1 MVRLAQASKDENGR
15 YTNGKAGDQTGSEL
29 NIRTWYNRPWD
40 TVLRPISIDLGKQI
54 AHVAQI
60 LVKSNRIGYDQH
72 QRTTAYDQCS
82 KINWDI
88 NRINEIGLCECD
100 CSSLIA
106 VILKFCGINIPK
118 TVYTGNLTS
127 YLMQTGKFLCLRE
140 SKYLVG
146 DRYLR
151 EGDIVLNTAH
161 HVAVCLDNG
170 EKTVVAPFVA
180 YTAQVNVNTYLNVRT
195 GPGTGYA
202 CMKVNGKDFQ
212 LPNGLIVAICEE
224 ANGWGRLS
232 DLQGWVSLSYLVRAT
247 S

>member
-15 YTNGKAGDQTGSEL
+15 YTDGKAGDQTGSEL

-40 TVLRPISIDLGKQI
+40 TVLRPISVDLGKQI

-60 LVKSNRIGYDQH
+60 LVKSNRIGYDQY

-106 VILKFCGINIPK
+106 VILKFCGISIPK
-118 TVYTGNLTS
+118 TAYTGNLTS

-170 EKTVVAPFVA
+170 EKTVVTPFVA
-180 YTAQVNVNTYLNVRT
+180 YAAQVNVNTYLNVRT
-195 GPGTGYA
+195 GPGAGYA

-232 DLQGWVSLSYLVRAT
+232 DIQGWVSLSYLARAT

>member
-15 YTNGKAGDQTGSEL
+15 YTYGKAGNQTGSEL
-29 NIRTWYNRPWD
+29 NIRAWYNRPWD
-40 TVLRPISIDLGKQI
+40 TVLRPISVDLGKRI

-60 LVKSNRIGYDQH
+60 LVKNNRIGYDQH

-88 NRINEIGLCECD
+88 NRINEIEPCECD

-106 VILKFCGINIPK
+106 VILKFCGISIPK

-127 YLMQTGKFLCLRE
+127 YLMRTGKFFCSRE
-140 SKYLVG
+140 PKYLNG
-146 DRYLR
+146 DQYLR
-151 EGDIVLNTAH
+151 EGDVLLNTAH
-161 HVAVCLDNG
+161 HVAICLDDG
-170 EKTVVAPFVA
+170 EKTIAIPFVA
-180 YTAQVNVNTYLNVRT
+180 YAARVNVNTYLNVRT

-232 DLQGWVSLSYLVRAT
+232 DLQGWVSLSYLARAT

>member
-54 AHVAQI
+54 AHIAQI
-60 LVKSNRIGYDQH
+60 LVKSNRIGYDQY

-88 NRINEIGLCECD
+88 NRINEIELCECD

-106 VILKFCGINIPK
+106 VILRFCGISIPK

-127 YLMQTGKFLCLRE
+127 RLIQTGKFLCLRE
-140 SKYLVG
+140 PRYLTG
-146 DRYLR
+146 DQYLR

-170 EKTVVAPFVA
+170 EKTVVTPFVA
-180 YTAQVNVNTYLNVRT
+180 YAAQVNVNTYLNVRI

-202 CMKVNGKDFQ
+202 CMKINGKDFQ

-224 ANGWGRLS
+224 VNGWGRLS
-232 DLQGWVSLSYLVRAT
+232 DLQGWVSLSYLARAT
-247 S
+247 L

>member
-1 MVRLAQASKDENGR
+1 MWDTTKDYRILVASKARENYLNLIPTASFR
-15 YTNGKAGDQTGSEL
+15 GSW
-29 NIRTWYNRPWD
+29 NKKQA
-40 TVLRPISIDLGKQI
+40 IDLGKQI
-54 AHVAQI
+54 AHIAQI
-60 LVKSNRIGYDQH
+60 LVKSNRIGYDQY

-127 YLMQTGKFLCLRE
+127 YLMQTGKFICLRE
-140 SKYLVG
+140 PKYLNG

-161 HVAVCLDNG
+161 HVAVVIDDG
-170 EKTVVAPFVA
+170 EKAQINFTA
-180 YTAQVNVNTYLNVRT
+180 YAAQVKVNTYLQVRT
-195 GPGTGYA
+195 APNGAEYKFSDGTS
-202 CMKVNGKDFQ
+202 FR
-212 LPNGLIVAICEE
+212 LPNGMTVAIVQES
-224 ANGWGRLS
+224 GKWGRLS
-232 DLQGWVSLSYLVRAT
+232 DIQGWVSLSYLVRAT

>member
-40 TVLRPISIDLGKQI
+40 TVLRPISIDLGKRI
-54 AHVAQI
+54 AHIAQI
-60 LVKSNRIGYDQH
+60 LVKSNRIGYDQY
-72 QRTTAYDQCS
+72 QRTSLWDQCE
-82 KINWDI
+82 KIEWNI
-88 NRINEIGLCECD
+88 NRINEIQPCECD

-106 VILKFCGINIPK
+106 VILRFCNISIPK
-118 TVYTGNLTS
+118 TVYTGNMTAYILR
-127 YLMQTGKFLCLRE
+127 TGKFICLRE
-140 SKYLVG
+140 PKYLNG
-146 DRYLR
+146 DQYLR

-180 YTAQVNVNTYLNVRT
+180 YTARVNVNTYLNVRI
-195 GPGTGYA
+195 GPGTRYA
-202 CMKVNGKDFQ
+202 CAKINGKDFQ

-232 DLQGWVSLSYLVRAT
+232 DLQGWVSLSYLARAT

>member
-15 YTNGKAGDQTGSEL
+15 YADGKAGNQTGSEL
-29 NIRTWYNRPWD
+29 NIRAWYNRPWD
-40 TVLRPISIDLGKQI
+40 TVLRPISVDLGKQI

-60 LVKSNRIGYDQH
+60 LVKNNRIGYDQH

-88 NRINEIGLCECD
+88 NKINKIEPCECD

-106 VILKFCGINIPK
+106 VILKFCGISIPK

-127 YLMQTGKFLCLRE
+127 YLMRTGKFLCLRE
-140 SKYLVG
+140 SKYLIG

-151 EGDIVLNTAH
+151 EGDIVLNTTH

-170 EKTVVAPFVA
+170 EKTVAAPFVSYA
-180 YTAQVNVNTYLNVRT
+180 AQVNVNTYLNVRI
-195 GPGTGYA
+195 GPGAGYA
-202 CMKVNGKDFQ
+202 CMKINGKDFQ
-212 LPNGLIVAICEE
+212 LPNGLIIAICEE

>member
-15 YTNGKAGDQTGSEL
+15 YINGKAGDQTGSEL

-40 TVLRPISIDLGKQI
+40 TVLRPISIDLGKHI

-60 LVKSNRIGYDQH
+60 LIKNNRIGYDQH

-88 NRINEIGLCECD
+88 NKINKIEPCECD

-106 VILKFCGINIPK
+106 VILKFCGISIPK

-127 YLMQTGKFLCLRE
+127 YLMQTGKFICLRE
-140 SKYLVG
+140 PKYLNG

-180 YTAQVNVNTYLNVRT
+180 YTARVNVNTYLNVRI
-195 GPGTGYA
+195 GPGTGYD

-232 DLQGWVSLSYLVRAT
+232 DIQGWVSLSYLARAT